1 MAADVIDR
9 KMNHLERKLFLLQ
22 RLSAVVLAPMVLI
35 HLLLIFYAVKQGMT
49 GEDILQR
56 TAGSPLWAIFYLAF
70 VVTVSIHA
78 PIGLRNVLN
87 EWTGLS
93 KSITN
98 KLMVA
103 LFVIFILL
111 GLRSVIAVIAPGGW

>member
-1 MAADVIDR
+1 
-9 KMNHLERKLFLLQ
+9 MNHLERKLFLLQ